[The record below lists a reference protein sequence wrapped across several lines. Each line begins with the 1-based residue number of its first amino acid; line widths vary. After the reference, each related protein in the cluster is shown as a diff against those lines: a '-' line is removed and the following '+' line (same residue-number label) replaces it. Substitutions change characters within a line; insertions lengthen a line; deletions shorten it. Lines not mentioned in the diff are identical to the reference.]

1 MDEEKKKKISFTGQF
16 FDKLTPSKIR
26 SLSFDELYE
35 FIKVIQSYRIDFEI
49 VRDLI
54 KDRNDLRLCYNKLKN
69 QLIDAGMDPCI
80 DYYRLHNKE

>member
-35 FIKVIQSYRIDFEI
+35 FIKVVQSYRIDFEI

-54 KDRNDLRLCYNKLKN
+54 KDRNDLRLCYSKLKN
-69 QLIDAGMDPCI
+69 QLLDAGLVPCI

>member
-26 SLSFDELYE
+26 SLTFDELHE
-35 FIKVIQSYRIDFEI
+35 FIKVVQSYRIDYEI

-54 KDRNDLRLCYNKLKN
+54 KDRNDMRLCYNKLKN
-69 QLIDAGMDPCI
+69 QLLDAGLTPCI
-80 DYYRLHNKE
+80 DYYRLHKE